1 MVLVRGDS
9 FAMTSQ
15 FKSLPYDEAA
25 GVCGWWCEG
34 VVLVIRKFWGSF
46 TGDLAANEGNLV

>member
-1 MVLVRGDS
+1 M
-9 FAMTSQ
+9 SQ